1 MEIKGLNLDSA
12 PLISENKSLRFAK
25 NISVH
30 SSLQSYINEAGFKPI
45 GNIYSNTSDILC

>member
-25 NISVH
+25 NISTIV
-30 SSLQSYINEAGFKPI
+30 Y
-45 GNIYSNTSDILC
+45 